1 MKKYTVPVFL
11 LLLVIAFM
19 SSGSL
24 AIYTRQSEARGRLY
38 TRVFLFNADEKST
51 SYDLGLRGLALAPGD
66 GEKELYRFELTNTN
80 SATEVC
86 DYNLSASI
94 ASSGMAQALDAMPGL
109 VFRLYNVSSESGTP
123 AATISSGELA
133 AGGIIFPAGAKQT
146 IQYKLTAQWNDNG
159 DSAAQTAVAAS
170 GATYAI
176 SLSVS
181 AESMN

>member
-1 MKKYTVPVFL
+1 MNSYDKDANPMKKYTVPVFL

-38 TRVFLFNADEKST
+38 TRVFLFNADERST

-66 GEKELYRFELTNTN
+66 GEKELYRLELTNTN

-86 DYNLSASI
+86 DYNLSVSI

-123 AATISSGELA
+123 AATISSG
-133 AGGIIFPAGAKQT
+133 
-146 IQYKLTAQWNDNG
+146 
-159 DSAAQTAVAAS
+159 
-170 GATYAI
+170 
-176 SLSVS
+176 
-181 AESMN
+181 

>member
-1 MKKYTVPVFL
+1 MKKYIVPVFL
-11 LLLVIAFM
+11 LLLVITFM
-19 SSGSL
+19 SPSSL
-24 AIYTRQSEARGRLY
+24 AIYTQQREARGRLY

-86 DYNLSASI
+86 DYNLSVSI

-109 VFRLYNVSSESGTP
+109 VFRLYNISSESGTP
-123 AATISSGELA
+123 AATISSGEMA

-146 IQYKLTAQWNDNG
+146 IQYKLTAQWHDNG
-159 DSAAQTAVAAS
+159 DSAAQTAAAAS